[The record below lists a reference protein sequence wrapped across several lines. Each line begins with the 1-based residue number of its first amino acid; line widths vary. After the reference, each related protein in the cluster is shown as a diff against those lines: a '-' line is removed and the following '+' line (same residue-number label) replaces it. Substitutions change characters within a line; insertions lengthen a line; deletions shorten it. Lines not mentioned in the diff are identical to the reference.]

1 MNNELRKI
9 PSTQRLIS
17 EKRIEQLTSVYPRS
31 LILELIHRRLDSVRL
46 SITGGKQCPSLDEIT
61 ESVCSDV
68 HLLFQSSLRPVINA
82 TGVILQTNL
91 GRAPLSQ
98 DAIAAMGNI
107 SQGYSNL
114 EFELG
119 TATRGSRHS
128 HVEQLLQLLT
138 GAEAALVVNNN
149 ASAILL
155 VLTALA
161 KKKETIISRSQ
172 SVEIGDGFRIPDIM
186 RQSGTKLVEVGTTNC
201 TYLADYE
208 NAVTTRTAALMRVHP
223 SNFKITGFTS
233 SVELVDMVN
242 LARKHDLP
250 VFDDMGSGCFLDTA
264 QFGLEPEETVAQSVT
279 AGAAVT
285 LFSGDK
291 LLGGPQAGII
301 VGQKKYIDKLKKH
314 PLTRATRIDKIRL
327 AGLIAT
333 LIHYLKGEAVHKIP
347 IWRMIATPLEEIE
360 KRAITWSVPFEGVAQ
375 IVDGETMIG
384 GGSLPG
390 IKLPTKLLAIG
401 KVRRN
406 ENPHIARD
414 LSIKLRCS
422 DIPILGRIADD
433 ILLLDPRTVLPEE
446 DKLVIEA
453 LKSTNGSAR
462 SEESPD
468 SK

>member
-1 MNNELRKI
+1 MKNELRKV

-17 EKRIEQLTSVYPRS
+17 EKKIEQLTSIYPRS
-31 LILELIHRRLDSVRL
+31 LILELIHRRLDNVRS
-46 SITGGKQCPSLDEIT
+46 SIIGGKQCPSLDEIT

-68 HLLFQSSLRPVINA
+68 HLALRSSLRPVINA

-91 GRAPLSQ
+91 GRAPLSR

-107 SQGYSNL
+107 AQGYSNL

-149 ASAILL
+149 ASAIFL

-186 RQSGTKLVEVGTTNC
+186 RQSGTKLIEVGTTNC
-201 TYLADYE
+201 TYLTDYE
-208 NAVTTRTAALMRVHP
+208 NAITARTAALMRVHP
-223 SNFKITGFTS
+223 SNFRITGFTN
-233 SVELVDMVN
+233 SVELVDMVS

-250 VFDDMGSGCFLDTA
+250 VFDDMGSGCFLDTS
-264 QFGLEPEETVAQSVT
+264 QFGLEPEQTVAQSVT
-279 AGAAVT
+279 AGAAIT

-301 VGQKKYIDKLKKH
+301 IGQKQYIDKLKKH

-333 LIHYLKGEAVHKIP
+333 LIHYLKGEAVRKIP
-347 IWRMIATPLEEIE
+347 IWQMIATPIDDIE
-360 KRAITWSVPFEGVAQ
+360 KRVKVWSRPLGGLAQ
-375 IVDGETMIG
+375 IVDGDTMIG

-401 KVRRN
+401 KVRKN

-414 LSIKLRCS
+414 FGIKLRCR

-433 ILLLDPRTVLPEE
+433 TLLLDPRTVLPEE
-446 DKLVIEA
+446 DKLIVEA
-453 LKSTNGSAR
+453 LESITGSAR
-462 SEESPD
+462 
-468 SK
+468 

>member
-1 MNNELRKI
+1 MNNELRKV

-17 EKRIEQLTSVYPRS
+17 EKSIEQLTSEYPRS
-31 LILELIHRRLDSVRL
+31 LILELIHRRLDSVRS
-46 SITGGKQCPSLDEIT
+46 SITGGKQCPSLGEIA

-68 HLLFQSSLRPVINA
+68 HLVLRSSLRPVINA

-91 GRAPLSQ
+91 GRAPLSR
-98 DAIAAMGNI
+98 DAIVAMGNI
-107 SQGYSNL
+107 AQGYSNL

-161 KKKETIISRSQ
+161 KKKETIISRGQ
-172 SVEIGDGFRIPDIM
+172 SVEIGDGFRIPDII
-186 RQSGTKLVEVGTTNC
+186 RQSGTRLVEVGTTNC

-208 NAVTTRTAALMRVHP
+208 NAVTARTAAFMRVHP
-223 SNFKITGFTS
+223 SNFRITGFTN
-233 SVELVDMVN
+233 SVELADMVN
-242 LARKHDLP
+242 LAREHDLP

-264 QFGLEPEETVAQSVT
+264 QFGLEPEETVAQSVA
-279 AGAAVT
+279 AGAALT

-333 LIHYLKGEAVHKIP
+333 LIHYLKGEAVRKIP
-347 IWRMIATPLEEIE
+347 IWQMIAMPLDDIE
-360 KRAITWSVPFEGVAQ
+360 KRVKVWSHPVEKFAQ
-375 IVDGETMIG
+375 IVGGETMIG

-390 IKLPTKLLAIG
+390 IALPTKLLAIG
-401 KVRRN
+401 KDRKNKNAR
-406 ENPHIARD
+406 IARD
-414 LSIKLRCS
+414 FSTKLRCR
-422 DIPILGRIADD
+422 DVPILGRITDD
-433 ILLLDPRTVLPEE
+433 VLLLDPRTVLPEE

-453 LKSTNGSAR
+453 LKSISGSVR
-462 SEESPD
+462 
-468 SK
+468 